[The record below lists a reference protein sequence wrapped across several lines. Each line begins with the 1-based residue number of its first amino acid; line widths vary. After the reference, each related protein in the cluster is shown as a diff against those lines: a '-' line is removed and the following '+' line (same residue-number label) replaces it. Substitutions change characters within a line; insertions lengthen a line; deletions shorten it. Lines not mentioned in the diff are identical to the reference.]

1 MKTSHFLTF
10 VGGAIAGA
18 AIALL
23 FAPSKG
29 EDTRRRIREFMEEE
43 AAKLRGKCD
52 CGPDCTCGC
61 QDETVAEP

>member
-23 FAPSKG
+23 FAPDKG
-29 EDTRRRIREFMEEE
+29 EQTRRRIKEYVDAEAEKYREMC
-43 AAKLRGKCD
+43 RCGKDGCD
-52 CGPDCTCGC
+52 CDA
-61 QDETVAEP
+61 DKAAEV